1 MIVEFWGHEF
11 KINILLG
18 CIGGFL
24 IAVVSSMF
32 GFGGGPFMVP
42 LMTVGLG
49 LPMYVV
55 VGSSLLAIFFNTLMG
70 TTRHY
75 MFGNFDCDVLSHHV
89 PGRDTRRLHRT
100 ADRKTRQPPRRQKD
114 SGRRA
119 SDSWRSTCWEYIKL
133 LGEMTM
139 IDTSVLLDDVAFA
152 KAILEKKELSNADI
166 VFSLRNLLRMKYYPV
181 AVKFFFSEE

>member
-24 IAVVSSMF
+24 IAIVSSMF

-75 MFGNFDCDVLSHHV
+75 MFGNFDMTFFLIMFPAAILGGFIAPQIAKRVSPLV
-89 PGRDTRRLHRT
+89 VKRIAVAGLLLL
-100 ADRKTRQPPRRQKD
+100 ALN
-114 SGRRA
+114 
-119 SDSWRSTCWEYIKL
+119 L
-133 LGEMTM
+133 LG
-139 IDTSVLLDDVAFA
+139 V
-152 KAILEKKELSNADI
+152 
-166 VFSLRNLLRMKYYPV
+166 Y
-181 AVKFFFSEE
+181 

>member
-11 KINILLG
+11 KVNILLG

-42 LMTVGLG
+42 LMTIGLG

-70 TTRHY
+70 SMRHFQ
-75 MFGNFDCDVLSHHV
+75 FGNFDLIFFLVMFPAAIIGGFIGPQIAKRISPLMV
-89 PGRDTRRLHRT
+89 KRIAAAGL
-100 ADRKTRQPPRRQKD
+100 AIL
-114 SGRRA
+114 A
-119 SDSWRSTCWEYIKL
+119 LNL
-133 LGEMTM
+133 LG
-139 IDTSVLLDDVAFA
+139 V
-152 KAILEKKELSNADI
+152 
-166 VFSLRNLLRMKYYPV
+166 Y
-181 AVKFFFSEE
+181 